1 MEITLLASLIKEN
14 AQKYYDGLPCIPD
27 AEFDSLVEHLRE
39 QDPTNPIFST
49 VGWGYLPNNK
59 LFETITHSFV
69 VGSLQKIKAGSNY
82 VLDNTSLI
90 MPKLDGGSGVA
101 YYTDGRLTNVVS
113 RGDGNEGLDITANLF
128 HSVPKIVPKHVR
140 WVRGEIALTYEET
153 KDWDIAHPRNK
164 AVGLSQSSDPDPEEL
179 KYLRFVAYGCNVD
192 LPKDEQLDFLFKIGF
207 DSINSFKIHS
217 DKLPSE
223 DRDYYSILYRD
234 RGEAVTYPT
243 DGIVIHDLLTKRE
256 LAFKFEDEFA
266 ISQVVD
272 IHWGLSRTQR
282 MVPVLQIEGVELE
295 GAWISRITANN
306 VFWLED
312 WNAGIGS
319 KIKLVRANQIIPKLI
334 DVIEGAPVHAPTNCP
349 SCSGELTRRDS
360 DLVCDNLS
368 CDNIIAGLPYNA
380 LNLVREDGI
389 GGTIIEGYLDS
400 REIFSL
406 QQLKDK
412 IAEEP
417 VCNDFGP
424 TTGKK
429 LAKMFETLRTDN
441 FLISEI
447 LQMANVPSIGGATR
461 TMFDEDIDPQ
471 DFINAVRIERKW
483 SDKFP
488 STTYKNQVWFDKYI
502 DIIEQILNF
511 VEDRVVKPEPK
522 VAETIE
528 FTLKYCMTGSLSKT
542 RNELIEEFKVKGL
555 QFVDVGQAEVL
566 ICNGN
571 KSAKVKAAESKG
583 TKIMTE
589 DEFRAQYC

>member
-14 AQKYYDGLPCIPD
+14 AQKYYDGLPCISD
-27 AEFDSLVEHLRE
+27 VEFDALVEQLRV

-49 VGWGYLPNNK
+49 IGWGYLVDNT
-59 LFETITHSFV
+59 LFETIKHSFV

-82 VLDNTSLI
+82 LLDNTSLL

-101 YYTDGRLTNVVS
+101 YYVDGRLKNIVS

-128 HSVPKIVPKHVR
+128 HAVPKVVPPHVK

-153 KDWDIAHPRNK
+153 QDWDIAHPRNK

-179 KYLRFVAYGCNVD
+179 KCLKFVAYGCNIE
-192 LPKDEQLDFLFKIGF
+192 LPKDEQLDFLWNLGF
-207 DSINSFKIHS
+207 NSINYFKIHE

-234 RGEAVTYPT
+234 RKHAVTYPT
-243 DGIVIHDLLTKRE
+243 DGIVIHDLITGRE
-256 LAFKFEDEFA
+256 LAFKFEDESA
-266 ISQVVD
+266 VSKVVD

-319 KIKLVRANQIIPKLI
+319 KIKLVRANQIIPKLV
-334 DVIEGAPVHAPTNCP
+334 DVLEGAPVNAPTNCP

-389 GGTIIEGYLDS
+389 GGTIMESYLDS
-400 REIFSL
+400 REIFTL
-406 QQLKDK
+406 QQFKDK
-412 IAEEP
+412 ITAEP
-417 VCNDFGP
+417 LVNDFGP
-424 TTGKK
+424 STGKK

-461 TMFDEDIDPQ
+461 TMFDEDIEPA
-471 DFINAVRIERKW
+471 DFIKAIRVDRKW
-483 SDKFP
+483 SDSFP

-502 DIIEQILNF
+502 DILINILDF

-522 VAETIE
+522 VKDSTEY
-528 FTLKYCMTGSLSKT
+528 TLKYCMTGSLSKT
-542 RNELIEEFKVKGL
+542 RNELVEEFKTHGL
-555 QFVDVGQAEVL
+555 QFVDIGQAEVL

-571 KSAKVKAAESKG
+571 RSAKVKSAESKG